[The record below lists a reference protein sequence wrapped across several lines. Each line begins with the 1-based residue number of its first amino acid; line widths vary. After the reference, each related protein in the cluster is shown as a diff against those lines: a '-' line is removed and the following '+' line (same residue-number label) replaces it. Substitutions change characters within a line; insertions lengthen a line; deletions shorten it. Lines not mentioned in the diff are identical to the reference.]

1 MHAYLWM
8 RRIGRM
14 IRVLRRLRQLRHID
28 VVGSLCVARIDVGAW
43 DAVGLLAR
51 HEFIS
56 SFLFFSFLFFSFL
69 FLLPFYSGKRRG
81 AEGCNGDGMRTGS

>member
-1 MHAYLWM
+1 
-8 RRIGRM
+8 M

-56 SFLFFSFLFFSFL
+56 SLLFFSYSTSFFTA
-69 FLLPFYSGKRRG
+69 GKGEEQRDA
-81 AEGCNGDGMRTGS
+81 AEIECVRAVGT